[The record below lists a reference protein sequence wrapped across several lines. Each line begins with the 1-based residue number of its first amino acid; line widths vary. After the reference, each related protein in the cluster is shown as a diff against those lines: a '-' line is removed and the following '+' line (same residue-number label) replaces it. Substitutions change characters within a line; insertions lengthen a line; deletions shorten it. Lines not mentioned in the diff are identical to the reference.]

1 MKIYILILALGL
13 VSTTGFSQRLTK
25 GDDSLDKK
33 VLAVEVT
40 GPELLTREMVQELK
54 LTVPQQDEVR
64 QLNEQRYQQLLQTEQ
79 TATATDA
86 VIQKVHLQND
96 RALTKVLSSEQLRRF
111 LELEGRQNASQLS
124 ELKNH

>member
-54 LTVPQQDEVR
+54 LTVPQQEEVR

-79 TATATDA
+79 TATANDA